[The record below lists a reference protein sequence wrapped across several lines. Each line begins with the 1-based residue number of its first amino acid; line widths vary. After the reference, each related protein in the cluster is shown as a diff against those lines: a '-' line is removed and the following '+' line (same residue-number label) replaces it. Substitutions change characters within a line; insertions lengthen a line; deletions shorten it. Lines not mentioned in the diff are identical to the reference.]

1 MKFLGV
7 LFLLINVAYSQ
18 TNTAHTI
25 QRNGVTRE
33 YKLYVPAAY
42 TSGTPVPLVFNL
54 HGYTSNY
61 TEQEAYG
68 NFRPIADTANFIIV
82 HPNGTFDGSG
92 NRYWNAFGFGAD
104 DVGFISLLIDHIS
117 ANYSIDQNRVYST
130 GMSNGGFMSVEL
142 ACALSNRIAAVASV
156 TGSMG
161 LNRISVCNPSKPT
174 PVMQIN
180 GTSDMTVAYNGTTQ
194 YASIPAVVDFWV
206 DKNNCSPTPHQINVP
221 NTNTTDGST
230 VEHYVYTQGNQDA
243 TVELFKV
250 IGGGHTWPGAPI
262 DLPLS
267 GNTNRDIDASI
278 EIWRF
283 FSQFSLNHLLDTD
296 EFELAADHIRI
307 YPNPTDG
314 DIQLE
319 IQGSPT
325 ELTICDVAGR
335 EVATFKG
342 GDIPSTYN
350 FSEKGVFF
358 ISVFSNNQLVTE
370 KVIVE

>member
-1 MKFLGV
+1 MKYLFA
-7 LFLLINVAYSQ
+7 LFLLVNVAFAQ

-25 QRNGVTRE
+25 LHNGITRE
-33 YKLYVPAAY
+33 YKIYVPASY
-42 TSGTPVPLVFNL
+42 NSSSPVPLVFNL

-104 DVGFISLLIDHIS
+104 DIGFISLLIDHIS
-117 ANYSIDQNRVYST
+117 ADYAIDQNRIYST

-142 ACALSNRIAAVASV
+142 ACVLSNRIAAVASV

-161 LNRISVCNPSKPT
+161 LNRIPVCNPSKPT

-180 GTSDMTVAYNGTTQ
+180 GTSDVTVAYNGTAQ

-206 DKNNCSPTPHQINVP
+206 DKNNCNTTPQVINVP
-221 NTNTTDGST
+221 NINTTDGST
-230 VEHYVYTQGNQDA
+230 VEHFIYGQGNQDA

-267 GNTNRDIDASI
+267 GNTNRDINASI

-283 FSQFSLNHLLDTD
+283 FSKYRLDDLLQTD
-296 EFELAADHIRI
+296 EHALLSKITI
-307 YPNPTDG
+307 YPNPTNGNVHFDFQENPDELSIT
-314 DIQLE
+314 DI
-319 IQGSPT
+319 
-325 ELTICDVAGR
+325 AGR
-335 EVATFKG
+335 EVDYFG
-342 GDIPSTYN
+342 RNNIPSVYS
-350 FSEKGVFF
+350 FKEKGVFF
-358 ISVFSNNQLVTE
+358 ISIIRNNELITE
-370 KVIVE
+370 RIIVE

>member
-1 MKFLGV
+1 
-7 LFLLINVAYSQ
+7 
-18 TNTAHTI
+18 
-25 QRNGVTRE
+25 
-33 YKLYVPAAY
+33 
-42 TSGTPVPLVFNL
+42 
-54 HGYTSNY
+54 
-61 TEQEAYG
+61 
-68 NFRPIADTANFIIV
+68 
-82 HPNGTFDGSG
+82 
-92 NRYWNAFGFGAD
+92 
-104 DVGFISLLIDHIS
+104 
-117 ANYSIDQNRVYST
+117 
-130 GMSNGGFMSVEL
+130 MSNGGFMSVEL